1 MVISG
6 FALLWRIRFV
16 IYNDL
21 YFPLLSLYDVKT
33 KFSIS
38 ELEELQ
44 QHILTLQDNEKKL
57 AINASLGKIATQVAH
72 DIRGPLSSMDVALS
86 GLVKVKSQD
95 PNYLNYLN
103 ILELASKRLQGT
115 ADGLLKKREEG
126 EEKEAVLF
134 SLHYILDELVG
145 EYQTQEQYRKILF
158 KKEYLSQSIQLHG
171 DPTKLQRAFGNIVKN
186 AVEAMKGEGTITVR
200 TRFNEKKSFPQ
211 DVSGNPMRSP
221 ITSFGDDRRVVI
233 SLTDTG
239 PGMGSATLSKVL
251 KGGYTEGKADGHG
264 IGMQVVREVANDFG
278 GEITAESQLGQG
290 TTFHFKLPL
299 PSKDLITTAIRDE
312 SALEK
317 FEIKIERDSSDSPQN
332 DFRILVVDDD
342 PSMRALWKMLLEEQ
356 GVTPIVCESYED
368 VERKLGDE
376 QITTAVVDY
385 HYDNSVHNGAD
396 VIRYLKTKG
405 LKYLYLCT
413 AEYWKPE
420 VKRLAEELEI
430 KICPKPLPKITICHR
445 EPEGRGDLPKALSVG
460 DCFVAE
466 APRNDK
472 QSTNGKGLSVLVID
486 DDPLIG
492 LSWRS
497 QKGALK
503 IGQLQI
509 YSNMEKCTSN
519 GVMYSDVDIAF
530 IDKNIPET
538 TWELSKTISYLK
550 EKGVKK
556 VVIASGESSADL
568 KKDVACQHADH
579 ILSEKI
585 PRNLKEFL

>member
-200 TRFNEKKSFPQ
+200 TRFNEKK
-211 DVSGNPMRSP
+211 
-221 ITSFGDDRRVVI
+221 
-233 SLTDTG
+233 
-239 PGMGSATLSKVL
+239 
-251 KGGYTEGKADGHG
+251 
-264 IGMQVVREVANDFG
+264 
-278 GEITAESQLGQG
+278 
-290 TTFHFKLPL
+290 
-299 PSKDLITTAIRDE
+299 
-312 SALEK
+312 
-317 FEIKIERDSSDSPQN
+317 
-332 DFRILVVDDD
+332 
-342 PSMRALWKMLLEEQ
+342 
-356 GVTPIVCESYED
+356 
-368 VERKLGDE
+368 
-376 QITTAVVDY
+376 
-385 HYDNSVHNGAD
+385 
-396 VIRYLKTKG
+396 
-405 LKYLYLCT
+405 
-413 AEYWKPE
+413 
-420 VKRLAEELEI
+420 
-430 KICPKPLPKITICHR
+430 
-445 EPEGRGDLPKALSVG
+445 
-460 DCFVAE
+460 
-466 APRNDK
+466 
-472 QSTNGKGLSVLVID
+472 
-486 DDPLIG
+486 
-492 LSWRS
+492 
-497 QKGALK
+497 
-503 IGQLQI
+503 
-509 YSNMEKCTSN
+509 
-519 GVMYSDVDIAF
+519 
-530 IDKNIPET
+530 
-538 TWELSKTISYLK
+538 
-550 EKGVKK
+550 
-556 VVIASGESSADL
+556 
-568 KKDVACQHADH
+568 
-579 ILSEKI
+579 
-585 PRNLKEFL
+585 